1 MTAPRRR
8 QIPENDDYH
17 SHDRLPTNGTEIL
30 FRAIPIA
37 LPPKIQ
43 GPIFAGSDARR
54 AQSKGNTMNPAVSA
68 ALAVSI
74 VLGSAAVASADPITV
89 ISDGRIASVGPLL
102 FDTSSTPTSKATAG
116 DRLVATVT
124 RPPTSPGTMT
134 ATLSS
139 SFADPMHWSGTG
151 MANMSWVAPADFGAG
166 ALFITDF
173 LVTSPVSYAFNTSL
187 AASSASGFNTSTAQA
202 SAHLMV
208 FTGVL
213 DEDREEIFA
222 PVFGVFT
229 REVVANDHDAA
240 NRTLTGVLLPGKYL
254 LDVDARTTGVGIPP
268 SRATQGAAAA
278 NFVFAFDFAP
288 ADSSPSPTPE
298 PASLLLLA
306 TGIAGLFGVRSR
318 RANSAA

>member
-1 MTAPRRR
+1 
-8 QIPENDDYH
+8 
-17 SHDRLPTNGTEIL
+17 
-30 FRAIPIA
+30 
-37 LPPKIQ
+37 
-43 GPIFAGSDARR
+43 
-54 AQSKGNTMNPAVSA
+54 MNPAVSA

-240 NRTLTGVLLPGKYL
+240 NRTLTGACRP
-254 LDVDARTTGVGIPP
+254 ATGVRP
-268 SRATQGAAAA
+268 SKGGMTWCVHHQPAMASTATIARNAAPALAALEAIRLGSSAGSTVAAASNRQEA
-278 NFVFAFDFAP
+278 YTKVQ
-288 ADSSPSPTPE
+288 
-298 PASLLLLA
+298 
-306 TGIAGLFGVRSR
+306 R
-318 RANSAA
+318 